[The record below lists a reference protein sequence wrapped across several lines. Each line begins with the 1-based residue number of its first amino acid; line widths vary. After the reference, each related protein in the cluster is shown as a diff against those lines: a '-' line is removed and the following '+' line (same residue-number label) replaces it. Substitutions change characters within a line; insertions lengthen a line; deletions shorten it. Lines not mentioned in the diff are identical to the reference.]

1 MLVVDVMKFSNFKRK
16 RLVFI
21 MKKDLKKKSEEIGI
35 NGINSIS
42 NLEADIM
49 KIVWDSKKITVR
61 EVHEIMLRQEME
73 KKEQGFIP
81 YTTVMST
88 MSTLAEKGLLKQDK
102 SAKTYIY
109 SAAVDKKELS
119 KSIIKSVAEKLLNGT
134 GNELVSK
141 FISDSENISTEGIT
155 KMLKKLDQT

>member
-1 MLVVDVMKFSNFKRK
+1 
-16 RLVFI
+16 
-21 MKKDLKKKSEEIGI
+21 
-35 NGINSIS
+35 
-42 NLEADIM
+42 M

-61 EVHEIMLRQEME
+61 EVHEIMLKREME
-73 KKEQGFIP
+73 KKEHGFIP

-119 KSIIKSVAEKLLNGT
+119 KSIIKSVAEKLLNDSS
-134 GNELVSK
+134 NELVSK
-141 FISDSENISTEGIT
+141 FISDSKNISTEGIT
-155 KMLKKLDQT
+155 KMLEKLDQT